1 MLDKIHCFFFSSIL
15 HRLFVTASAV
25 LQGNVYPYNTVTRFN
40 VQGWPKLPRG
50 KSHGQLHT
58 DGSRIF
64 NAFEVSS
71 TVSLFGPQITILE
84 DRDLK

>member
-1 MLDKIHCFFFSSIL
+1 M
-15 HRLFVTASAV
+15 
-25 LQGNVYPYNTVTRFN
+25 

-50 KSHGQLHT
+50 KSHGQLRT

-71 TVSLFGPQITILE
+71 TVSLFGFQITILE
-84 DRDLK
+84 DSALE